1 MLRLYIHLTIR
12 CIQEIVEEKRLI
24 RSIHFSIISHNKKI
38 YICILMHKH
47 HTRYNLFTEINDIF
61 EIELAREKFL
71 TEMKTTVSPETFF
84 YN

>member
-1 MLRLYIHLTIR
+1 
-12 CIQEIVEEKRLI
+12 
-24 RSIHFSIISHNKKI
+24 
-38 YICILMHKH
+38 MHRH

-61 EIELAREKFL
+61 EIVAREKFL

>member
-1 MLRLYIHLTIR
+1 
-12 CIQEIVEEKRLI
+12 
-24 RSIHFSIISHNKKI
+24 
-38 YICILMHKH
+38 MHKH